1 MNIDLVN
8 IPTSFDII
16 HLGLALTTLIFFILF
31 LIKKPS
37 AAKPA
42 EVAKAEVKEQ
52 PVVEAAPVKTAPTPV
67 QLKESGPEAALQ
79 LLSLLQQEA
88 RFIDF
93 IHEDLSSYSDADVG
107 AAARVVHEGSKKTLN
122 SYFELSSIRSEEE
135 ESRIT
140 LEEGF
145 NAGEVRLTGN
155 VVGHAPFTGT
165 LIHKGWKVDK
175 TKLPKLAPEHDATI
189 IAAAE
194 VEL

>member
-1 MNIDLVN
+1 MNIDLAN
-8 IPTSFDII
+8 IPTTLDIA
-16 HLGLALTTLIFFILF
+16 HLCLAFTAVLF
-31 LIKKPS
+31 LILFVVKKPAT
-37 AAKPA
+37 AAQVDA
-42 EVAKAEVKEQ
+42 AQ
-52 PVVEAAPVKTAPTPV
+52 PTPAPTPEPVQKVETKPATV

-79 LLSLLQQEA
+79 LLTLLQQDA

-93 IHEDLSSYSDADVG
+93 IQEDLTSYSDADVG

-122 SYFELSSIRSEEE
+122 SYFELAAIRPEDE

-145 NAGEVRLTGN
+145 NAAEVRLTGN
-155 VVGHAPFTGT
+155 VVGTAPFTGT
-165 LIHKGWKVDK
+165 LIHKGWRITQ
-175 TKLPKLAPEHDATI
+175 TKLPKLAPGHDASI